1 MVRPNGRANG
11 RQAHAVTAEGQVM
24 PTNDLPQRAQVV
36 IAGGGAVGWTDVVLI
51 EQGQLSC
58 GTTWHAAGVVGQLR
72 THPSLTRLMLHSS
85 QLYAGLEAEVGL
97 GTGWNQC
104 GALWVAASA
113 DRLVQVRRTIDMA
126 RAQGLE
132 AHDISVA
139 EAGAMWPL
147 MRTEDLTGAIWLPN
161 DAKVNPADLTQA
173 LARAA
178 RSLGAR
184 IFERTKATGWTVDRT
199 RVTSVATTGGDIECE
214 YVVNCGGQWAKAI
227 GEHVGVTVPL
237 YSAEHYYIVTEA
249 IDGLAR
255 TAPTLRDPDGYT
267 YFKEE
272 VRGLLMGGF
281 EPDAKP
287 WVASDEIPEPF
298 EFKLLPEDWNQ
309 FDILLR
315 NAVHRVPVM
324 ENTGIKKFYNG
335 PESFTPDH
343 NFIMGLAPELDN
355 YFVLAGFNSSGV
367 ALAGGAGQALAQ
379 WIVAGEPGLDL
390 GPVDIRRFLPAQ
402 GNKRW
407 LRRRVQEIVGLHF
420 AMAWPNREPESAR
433 GVRRSPV
440 HHLLEAQGACFG
452 TKMGWERANWFA
464 PAGVK
469 PVVEYGW
476 GRQNWF
482 GYSAAEHL
490 AVRTGVAL
498 FDQTS
503 FAKIAVR
510 GSDAE
515 AALQYLCSNDVAVPP
530 GQTVYTGLLN
540 DRGGYE
546 ADVTVTRI
554 RWNEYLLVTSSGQGV
569 HDLDLLRRE
578 SPASLQVEFFDVTS
592 AYAVLSVMGPDSR
605 ALLDGLS
612 SDDFS
617 AAAFSFGHSREV
629 DLDGLTVRA
638 TRLTYVGELGW
649 ELYVPSD
656 MAVAAFERLTD
667 PGNVI
672 TPRLAGYYAI
682 ESLRLEKGYRAFGR
696 ELGPDTSP
704 VEAGLSFACKLRT
717 SIPFRGREAVERQKA
732 EGVSR
737 RLVSLVVSDPAAYA
751 WGGEL
756 LLRDDEPTGFATSA
770 AFGHT
775 VGRTVL
781 LGYVERRDGGEADR
795 EWLGQGRYQVAIGGE
810 RYDAS
815 VSLQA
820 PYDPPGARIRA

>member
-1 MVRPNGRANG
+1 MST
-11 RQAHAVTAEGQVM
+11 H
-24 PTNDLPQRAQVV
+24 DLPQGAQVV
-36 IAGGGAVGWTDVVLI
+36 IVGGGAVGCSVAYHLAKLGWTDVVLL

-72 THPSLTRLMLHSS
+72 THPSLTRLMLYSS

-113 DRLVQVRRTIDMA
+113 DRMVQLRRTVDLA

-132 AHDISVA
+132 AHEISAA

-147 MRTEDLTGAIWLPN
+147 MRTEDLVGAVWLPN
-161 DAKVNPADLTQA
+161 DAKANPADLTQA
-173 LARAA
+173 LARGA
-178 RSLGAR
+178 RKLGVR
-184 IFERTKATGWTVDRT
+184 IFERTKATGFSIDRG
-199 RVTSVATTGGDIECE
+199 RVTSVGTARGDIECQ
-214 YVVNCGGQWAKAI
+214 YAVNCGGQWAKAI
-227 GEHVGVTVPL
+227 AEQVGVTVPL
-237 YSAEHYYIVTEA
+237 QPAEHYYIVTDE
-249 IDGLAR
+249 IEGLDR

-298 EFKLLPEDWNQ
+298 EFQLLPEDWNQ
-309 FDILLR
+309 FDILMR

-324 ENTGIKKFYNG
+324 ENTGVKKFYNG

-355 YFVLAGFNSSGV
+355 YFVLAGFNSSGI
-367 ALAGGAGQALAQ
+367 AFSGGAGNALAQ
-379 WIVAGEPGLDL
+379 WIVAGEPDLDL
-390 GPVDIRRFLPAQ
+390 GPVDIRRFAPMQ

-407 LRRRVQEIVGLHF
+407 LRGRVQEIVGLHF
-420 AMAWPNREPESAR
+420 AMAWPNREPESGR
-433 GVRRSPV
+433 GIRRSPV
-440 HHLLEAQGACFG
+440 HHILDARGACFG

-464 PAGVK
+464 PPGIK

-482 GYSAAEHL
+482 GHSAAEHL
-490 AVRTGVAL
+490 AARTEVAI

-503 FAKIAVR
+503 FAKIAVK
-510 GSDAE
+510 GSEAE
-515 AALQYLCSNDVAVPP
+515 AALQYLCSNDVAVAP
-530 GQTVYTGLLN
+530 GRTVYTALLN

-554 RWNEYLLVTSSGQGV
+554 RWNEYLLVTSSAQGV
-569 HDLDLLRRE
+569 HDLDLLRRGV
-578 SPASLQVEFFDVTS
+578 PAGLRVEFFDVTS
-592 AYAVLSVMGPDSR
+592 AYAVLSVMGPQSR
-605 ALLDGLS
+605 ALLSCLS
-612 SDDFS
+612 GDDFS
-617 AAAFSFGHSREV
+617 ATAFGFGTSREV
-629 DLDGLTVRA
+629 DLGGLTVRA

-649 ELYVPSD
+649 ELYVPSEV
-656 MAVAAFERLTD
+656 AVAAFERLTD
-667 PGNVI
+667 PANSI

-704 VEAGLSFACKLRT
+704 VEAGLSFTCKLGT
-717 SIPFRGREAVERQKA
+717 HIQFRGREAVERHKA
-732 EGVSR
+732 AGVAR

-756 LLRDDEPTGFATSA
+756 MLRDGEPAGFASSA

-775 VGRTVL
+775 VGRAVL
-781 LGYVERRDGGEADR
+781 LGYVERRDGGKADR
-795 EWLGQGRYQVAIGGE
+795 DWLSQGRYQVAIGGE
-810 RYDAS
+810 RYDAT
-815 VSLQA
+815 VSLQP
-820 PYDPPGARIRA
+820 PYDPSGARIRA

>member
-1 MVRPNGRANG
+1 ML
-11 RQAHAVTAEGQVM
+11 TS
-24 PTNDLPQRAQVV
+24 DLPQRAQVV
-36 IAGGGAVGWTDVVLI
+36 IVGGGAVGCSVAYHLAKLGWTDVVLV

-72 THPSLTRLMLHSS
+72 THPSLTRLMLYSS
-85 QLYAGLEAEVGL
+85 QLYAGLEEEVGL

-113 DRLVQVRRTIDMA
+113 DRMTQLRRTVDLA

-139 EAGAMWPL
+139 EAAGRWPL
-147 MRTEDLTGAIWLPN
+147 MRTEDLAGAIWLPN
-161 DAKVNPADLTQA
+161 DAKANPADLTQA
-173 LARAA
+173 LARGA
-178 RSLGAR
+178 RQLGVR
-184 IFERTKATGWTVDRT
+184 IFERTKAHGWTVDRS
-199 RVTSVATTGGDIECE
+199 RVTSVATTRGDIECE
-214 YVVNCGGQWAKAI
+214 YVVNCGGQWGKALA
-227 GEHVGVTVPL
+227 EQVGVTVPL
-237 YSAEHYYIVTEA
+237 QPAEHYYVVTEA
-249 IDGLAR
+249 IDGLDR

-298 EFKLLPEDWNQ
+298 EFQLLPEDWDQ
-309 FDILLR
+309 FDILMR
-315 NAVHRVPVM
+315 NAVHRVPAM
-324 ENTGIKKFYNG
+324 EGAGVKKFYNG

-355 YFVLAGFNSSGV
+355 YFVLAGFNSSGI
-367 ALAGGAGQALAQ
+367 AFAGGAGLALAQ
-379 WIVAGEPGLDL
+379 WIVAGEPNLDL
-390 GPVDIRRFLPAQ
+390 GPVDIRRFVPMQ

-407 LRRRVQEIVGLHF
+407 LRGRVQEIVGLHF

-433 GVRRSPV
+433 GVRRSPI
-440 HHLLEAQGACFG
+440 HHLLDAQGACFG

-464 PAGVK
+464 PAGTK

-482 GYSAAEHL
+482 SHSAAEHQ
-490 AVRTGVAL
+490 AAREAVAL

-515 AALQYLCSNDVAVPP
+515 AALQYLCSNDVAAPP
-530 GQTVYTGLLN
+530 GRTVYTALLN

-554 RWNEYLLVTSSGQGV
+554 RWNEYLLVTSSAQGV
-569 HDLDLLRRE
+569 HDLDLLRRGVP
-578 SPASLQVEFFDVTS
+578 SGLRVEFFDVTS
-592 AYAVLSVMGPDSR
+592 SYAVLSVMGPDSR
-605 ALLDGLS
+605 ALLSGLS
-612 SDDFS
+612 GDDFS
-617 AAAFSFGHSREV
+617 AAAFPFGDSREV
-629 DLDGLTVRA
+629 DLAGLTVRA

-649 ELYVPSD
+649 ELYVPSEV
-656 MAVAAFERLTD
+656 AVAAFERLTD
-667 PGNVI
+667 PGNAI
-672 TPRLAGYYAI
+672 TPKLAGYYAI

-704 VEAGLSFACKLRT
+704 VEAGLTFACKLGT
-717 SIPFRGREAVERQKA
+717 NIPFRGREAVERQRA
-732 EGVSR
+732 DGVTR
-737 RLVSLVVSDPAAYA
+737 RLVSLVVTDPDAYA

-756 LLRDDEPTGFATSA
+756 LLRDGEPAGFASSA
-770 AFGHT
+770 AYGHT
-775 VGRTVL
+775 VGRAVL
-781 LGYVERRDGGEADR
+781 LGFVERRDGGIADR
-795 EWLGQGRYQVAIGGE
+795 DWLRAGTYQVAIGGE
-810 RYDAS
+810 RYDAT
-815 VSLQA
+815 VSLQP
-820 PYDPPGARIRA
+820 PYDPAGARIRA

>member
-1 MVRPNGRANG
+1 MST
-11 RQAHAVTAEGQVM
+11 H
-24 PTNDLPQRAQVV
+24 DLPQGAQVV
-36 IAGGGAVGWTDVVLI
+36 IVGGGAVGCSVAYHLAKLGWTDVVLL

-72 THPSLTRLMLHSS
+72 THPSLTRLMLYSS

-113 DRLVQVRRTIDMA
+113 DRMVQLRRTVDLA

-132 AHDISVA
+132 AHEISAA

-147 MRTEDLTGAIWLPN
+147 MRTEDLVGAVWLPN
-161 DAKVNPADLTQA
+161 DAKANPADLTQA
-173 LARAA
+173 LARGA
-178 RSLGAR
+178 RKLGVR
-184 IFERTKATGWTVDRT
+184 IFERTKATGFSIDRG
-199 RVTSVATTGGDIECE
+199 RVTSVGTARGDIECQ
-214 YVVNCGGQWAKAI
+214 YAVNCGGQWAKAI
-227 GEHVGVTVPL
+227 AEQVGVTVPL
-237 YSAEHYYIVTEA
+237 QPAEHYYIVTDA
-249 IDGLAR
+249 IEGLDR
-255 TAPTLRDPDGYT
+255 MAPTLRDPDGYT

-298 EFKLLPEDWNQ
+298 EFQLLPEDWNQ
-309 FDILLR
+309 FDILMR

-324 ENTGIKKFYNG
+324 ENTGVKKFYNG

-355 YFVLAGFNSSGV
+355 YFVLAGFNSSGI
-367 ALAGGAGQALAQ
+367 AFSGGAGNALAQ
-379 WIVAGEPGLDL
+379 WIVAGEPDLDL
-390 GPVDIRRFLPAQ
+390 GPVDIRRFAPMQ

-407 LRRRVQEIVGLHF
+407 LRGRVQEIVGLHF

-433 GVRRSPV
+433 GIRRSPV
-440 HHLLEAQGACFG
+440 HHILDARGACFG

-464 PAGVK
+464 PPGIK

-482 GYSAAEHL
+482 GHSAAEHL
-490 AVRTGVAL
+490 AARTEVAI

-503 FAKIAVR
+503 FAKIAVK

-515 AALQYLCSNDVAVPP
+515 AALQYLCSNDVAVAP
-530 GQTVYTGLLN
+530 GRTVYTALLN

-554 RWNEYLLVTSSGQGV
+554 RWNEYLLVTSSAQGV
-569 HDLDLLRRE
+569 HDLDLLRRGA
-578 SPASLQVEFFDVTS
+578 PAGLSVEFFDVTS
-592 AYAVLSVMGPDSR
+592 AYAVLSVMGPQSR
-605 ALLDGLS
+605 ALLSRLS
-612 SDDFS
+612 GDDFS
-617 AAAFSFGHSREV
+617 ATAFGFGISREV
-629 DLDGLTVRA
+629 DLGGLTVRA

-649 ELYVPSD
+649 ELYVPSEV
-656 MAVAAFERLTD
+656 AVAAFERLTD
-667 PGNVI
+667 PANSI

-704 VEAGLSFACKLRT
+704 VEAGLSFTCKLGT
-717 SIPFRGREAVERQKA
+717 HIPFRGREAVERQKA
-732 EGVSR
+732 AGVAR

-756 LLRDDEPTGFATSA
+756 MLRDGEPAGFASSA

-775 VGRTVL
+775 VGRAVL
-781 LGYVERRDGGEADR
+781 LGYVERRDGGKADR
-795 EWLGQGRYQVAIGGE
+795 DWLSQGRYQVAIGGE
-810 RYDAS
+810 RYDAT
-815 VSLQA
+815 VSLQP
-820 PYDPPGARIRA
+820 PYDPSGARIRA

>member
-1 MVRPNGRANG
+1 MST
-11 RQAHAVTAEGQVM
+11 H
-24 PTNDLPQRAQVV
+24 DLPQGAQVV
-36 IAGGGAVGWTDVVLI
+36 IVGGGAVGCSVAYHLAKLGWTDVVLL

-72 THPSLTRLMLHSS
+72 THPSLTRLMLYSS

-113 DRLVQVRRTIDMA
+113 DRMVQLRRTVDLA

-132 AHDISVA
+132 AHDISAA

-147 MRTEDLTGAIWLPN
+147 MRTEDLVGAVWLPN
-161 DAKVNPADLTQA
+161 DAKANPADLTQA
-173 LARAA
+173 LARGA
-178 RSLGAR
+178 RKLGVR
-184 IFERTKATGWTVDRT
+184 IFERTKATGFSVDRG
-199 RVTSVATTGGDIECE
+199 RVTSVATARGDIECQ
-214 YVVNCGGQWAKAI
+214 YAVNCGGQWAKAI
-227 GEHVGVTVPL
+227 AEQVGVTVPL
-237 YSAEHYYIVTEA
+237 QPAEHYYIVTDA
-249 IDGLAR
+249 IEGLDR
-255 TAPTLRDPDGYT
+255 LAPTLRDPDGYT

-298 EFKLLPEDWNQ
+298 EFQLLPEDWNQ
-309 FDILLR
+309 FDILMR

-324 ENTGIKKFYNG
+324 ENTGVKKFYNG

-355 YFVLAGFNSSGV
+355 YFVLAGFNSSGI
-367 ALAGGAGQALAQ
+367 AFSGGAGNALAQ
-379 WIVAGEPGLDL
+379 WIVAGEPDLDL
-390 GPVDIRRFLPAQ
+390 GPVDIRRFAPMQ

-407 LRRRVQEIVGLHF
+407 LRGRVQEIVGLHF

-433 GVRRSPV
+433 GIRRSPV
-440 HHLLEAQGACFG
+440 HHILDARGACFG

-464 PAGVK
+464 PPGIK

-482 GYSAAEHL
+482 GHSAAEHL
-490 AVRTGVAL
+490 AARTEVAI

-503 FAKIAVR
+503 FAKIAVK

-515 AALQYLCSNDVAVPP
+515 AALQYLCSNDVAVAP
-530 GQTVYTGLLN
+530 GRTVYTALLN

-554 RWNEYLLVTSSGQGV
+554 RWNEYLLVTSSAQGV
-569 HDLDLLRRE
+569 HDLDLLRRGV
-578 SPASLQVEFFDVTS
+578 PAGLSVEFFDVTS
-592 AYAVLSVMGPDSR
+592 AYAVLSVMGPQSR
-605 ALLDGLS
+605 ALLSGLS
-612 SDDFS
+612 GDDFS
-617 AAAFSFGHSREV
+617 AKAFGFGTSREV
-629 DLDGLTVRA
+629 DLGGLTVRA

-649 ELYVPSD
+649 ELYVPSEV
-656 MAVAAFERLTD
+656 AVAAFERLTD
-667 PGNVI
+667 PANSI

-704 VEAGLSFACKLRT
+704 VEAGLSFTCKLGT
-717 SIPFRGREAVERQKA
+717 HIQFRGREAVERHKA
-732 EGVSR
+732 AGVAR

-756 LLRDDEPTGFATSA
+756 MLRDGEPAGFASSA

-775 VGRTVL
+775 VGRAVL
-781 LGYVERRDGGEADR
+781 LGYVERRDGGKADR
-795 EWLGQGRYQVAIGGE
+795 DWLSQGRYQVAIGGE
-810 RYDAS
+810 RYDAT
-815 VSLQA
+815 VSLQP
-820 PYDPPGARIRA
+820 PYDPSGARIRA

>member
-1 MVRPNGRANG
+1 MST
-11 RQAHAVTAEGQVM
+11 H
-24 PTNDLPQRAQVV
+24 DLPQGAQVV
-36 IAGGGAVGWTDVVLI
+36 IVGGGAVGCSVAYHLAKLGWTDVVLL

-72 THPSLTRLMLHSS
+72 THPSLTRLMLYSS

-113 DRLVQVRRTIDMA
+113 DRMVQLRRTVDLA

-132 AHDISVA
+132 AHEISAA

-147 MRTEDLTGAIWLPN
+147 MRTEDLVGAVWLPN
-161 DAKVNPADLTQA
+161 DAKANPADLTQA
-173 LARAA
+173 LARGA
-178 RSLGAR
+178 RKLGVR
-184 IFERTKATGWTVDRT
+184 IFERTKATGFSIDRG
-199 RVTSVATTGGDIECE
+199 RVTSVGTARGDIECQ
-214 YVVNCGGQWAKAI
+214 YAVNCGGQWAKAI
-227 GEHVGVTVPL
+227 AEQVGVTVPL
-237 YSAEHYYIVTEA
+237 QPAEHYYIVTDA
-249 IDGLAR
+249 IEGLDRMA
-255 TAPTLRDPDGYT
+255 ATLRDPDGYT

-298 EFKLLPEDWNQ
+298 EFQLLPEDWNQ
-309 FDILLR
+309 FDILMR

-324 ENTGIKKFYNG
+324 ENTGVKKFYNG

-355 YFVLAGFNSSGV
+355 YFVLAGFNSSGI
-367 ALAGGAGQALAQ
+367 AFSGGAGNALAQ
-379 WIVAGEPGLDL
+379 WIVAGEPDLDL
-390 GPVDIRRFLPAQ
+390 GPVDIRRFAPMQ

-407 LRRRVQEIVGLHF
+407 LRGRVQEIVGLHF

-433 GVRRSPV
+433 GIRRSPV
-440 HHLLEAQGACFG
+440 HHILDARGACFG

-464 PAGVK
+464 PPGIK

-482 GYSAAEHL
+482 GHSAAEHL
-490 AVRTGVAL
+490 AARTEVAI

-503 FAKIAVR
+503 FAKIAVK

-515 AALQYLCSNDVAVPP
+515 AALQYLCSNDVAVAP
-530 GQTVYTGLLN
+530 GRTVYTALLN

-554 RWNEYLLVTSSGQGV
+554 RWNEYLLVTSSAQGV
-569 HDLDLLRRE
+569 HDLDLLRRGA
-578 SPASLQVEFFDVTS
+578 PAGLSVEFFDVTS
-592 AYAVLSVMGPDSR
+592 AYAVLSVMGPQSR
-605 ALLDGLS
+605 ALLSRLS
-612 SDDFS
+612 GDDFS
-617 AAAFSFGHSREV
+617 ATAFGFGISREV
-629 DLDGLTVRA
+629 DLGGLTVRA

-649 ELYVPSD
+649 ELYVPSEV
-656 MAVAAFERLTD
+656 AVAAFERLTD
-667 PGNVI
+667 PANSI

-704 VEAGLSFACKLRT
+704 VEAGLSFTCKLRT
-717 SIPFRGREAVERQKA
+717 HIPFRGREAVERQKA
-732 EGVSR
+732 AGVAR

-756 LLRDDEPTGFATSA
+756 MLRDGEPAGFASSA

-775 VGRTVL
+775 VGRAVL
-781 LGYVERRDGGEADR
+781 LGYVERRDGGKADR
-795 EWLGQGRYQVAIGGE
+795 DWLSQGRYQVAIGGE
-810 RYDAS
+810 RYDAT
-815 VSLQA
+815 VSLQP
-820 PYDPPGARIRA
+820 PYDPSGARIRA

>member
-1 MVRPNGRANG
+1 
-11 RQAHAVTAEGQVM
+11 M

-36 IAGGGAVGWTDVVLI
+36 IVGGGAVGCSVAYHLAKLGWTDVVLL

-72 THPSLTRLMLHSS
+72 THPSLTRLMIYSS
-85 QLYAGLEAEVGL
+85 RLYEGLEAEVGL
-97 GTGWNQC
+97 GTGWNPC

-113 DRLVQVRRTIDMA
+113 DRMTQLRRTVDLA

-139 EAGAMWPL
+139 EAGARWPL
-147 MRTEDLTGAIWLPN
+147 MRTEDLAGAIWLPN
-161 DAKVNPADLTQA
+161 DAKANPADLTQA
-173 LARAA
+173 LAR
-178 RSLGAR
+178 GAR
-184 IFERTKATGWTVDRT
+184 GLGVRILERTKALGWAVERD
-199 RVTSVATTGGDIECE
+199 RVTSVATDRGDIECE
-214 YVVNCGGQWAKAI
+214 YVVNCGGQWAKAL
-227 GEHVGVTVPL
+227 GEQVGVTVPL
-237 YSAEHYYIVTEA
+237 QPAEHYYIVTEP
-249 IDGLAR
+249 IDGLAK

-298 EFKLLPEDWNQ
+298 EFQLLPEDWDQ
-309 FDILLR
+309 FDILMR
-315 NAVHRVPVM
+315 NAVHRVPAM
-324 ENTGIKKFYNG
+324 ESAGVKKFYNG

-355 YFVLAGFNSSGV
+355 YFVLAGFNSSGI
-367 ALAGGAGQALAQ
+367 AFAGGAGNALAQ
-379 WIVAGEPGLDL
+379 WIVAGEPDLDL
-390 GPVDIRRFLPAQ
+390 SPVDIRRFAPMQ

-407 LRRRVQEIVGLHF
+407 LRGRVQEIVGLHF
-420 AMAWPNREPESAR
+420 AMAWPNREPQSAR

-440 HHLLEAQGACFG
+440 HHLLEAHGACFG

-464 PAGVK
+464 PAGTK

-482 GYSAAEHL
+482 GHSAAEHQ
-490 AVRTGVAL
+490 AARENVAL

-510 GSDAE
+510 GADAE
-515 AALQYLCSNDVAVPP
+515 AALQFLCSNDVAVRP
-530 GQTVYTGLLN
+530 GRTVYTALLN

-554 RWNEYLLVTSSGQGV
+554 RWNEYLLVTSSAQGV
-569 HDLDLLRRE
+569 HDLDLLRRGV
-578 SPASLQVEFFDVTS
+578 PAGLRVEFFDLTS
-592 AYAVLSVMGPDSR
+592 ACAVLSVMGPQSR
-605 ALLDGLS
+605 TLLS
-612 SDDFS
+612 SLSGDDFS
-617 AAAFSFGHSREV
+617 AAAFPFGHSREV
-629 DLDGLTVRA
+629 DLAGLTVRA

-649 ELYVPSD
+649 ELYIPTEV
-656 MAVAAFERLTD
+656 AVAAFERLTD
-667 PGNVI
+667 PGNPI
-672 TPRLAGYYAI
+672 RPKLAGYYAI

-704 VEAGLSFACKLRT
+704 LEAGLTFACKLGT
-717 SIPFRGREAVERQKA
+717 AITFRGREALERQQA
-732 EGVSR
+732 EGVAR
-737 RLVSLVVSDPAAYA
+737 RLVSLVVSDPDAYA

-756 LLRDDEPTGFATSA
+756 LLRDGEPAGFASSA
-770 AFGHT
+770 AYGHT

-781 LGYVERRDGGEADR
+781 LGYIERRDGGKADR
-795 EWLGQGRYQVAIGGE
+795 EWLGRGAYQVAIGGDC
-810 RYDAS
+810 YDAS
-815 VSLQA
+815 VSMRC
-820 PYDPPGARIRA
+820 PYDPAGARIRT

>member
-1 MVRPNGRANG
+1 MST
-11 RQAHAVTAEGQVM
+11 H
-24 PTNDLPQRAQVV
+24 DLPQRAQVV
-36 IAGGGAVGWTDVVLI
+36 IVGGGAVGCSVAYHLAKLGWTDVVLL

-72 THPSLTRLMLHSS
+72 THPSLTRLMLYSS

-113 DRLVQVRRTIDMA
+113 DRMVQLRRTVDLA

-132 AHDISVA
+132 AHDISAA
-139 EAGAMWPL
+139 EAGARWPL
-147 MRTEDLTGAIWLPN
+147 MRTEDLVGAVWLPN
-161 DAKVNPADLTQA
+161 DAKANPADLTQA
-173 LARAA
+173 LARGA
-178 RSLGAR
+178 RNLGVR
-184 IFERTKATGWTVDRT
+184 IFERTKAAGFAVGRG
-199 RVTSVATTGGDIECE
+199 RVTSVATARGDIECE
-214 YVVNCGGQWAKAI
+214 YVVNCGGQWAKAL
-227 GEHVGVTVPL
+227 GEQVGVTVPL
-237 YSAEHYYIVTEA
+237 QPAEHYYIVTEA
-249 IDGLAR
+249 IDGLDR

-298 EFKLLPEDWNQ
+298 EFQLLPEDWNQ
-309 FDILLR
+309 FDILMR

-324 ENTGIKKFYNG
+324 ENAGVKKFYNG

-355 YFVLAGFNSSGV
+355 YFVLAGFNSSGI
-367 ALAGGAGQALAQ
+367 AFSGGAGNALAQ
-379 WIVAGEPGLDL
+379 WIVAGEPDLDL
-390 GPVDIRRFLPAQ
+390 SPVDIRRFAPMQ

-407 LRRRVQEIVGLHF
+407 LRGRVQEIVGLHF

-433 GVRRSPV
+433 GIRRSPV
-440 HHLLEAQGACFG
+440 HHILDAQGACFG

-464 PAGVK
+464 PPGTK
-469 PVVEYGW
+469 PVVEYSW
-476 GRQNWF
+476 GPQNWF
-482 GYSAAEHL
+482 GHSAAEHL
-490 AVRTGVAL
+490 AARADVAI

-530 GQTVYTGLLN
+530 GRTVYTALLN

-554 RWNEYLLVTSSGQGV
+554 RWNEYLLVTSSAQGV
-569 HDLDLLRRE
+569 HDLDLMRRNV
-578 SPASLQVEFFDVTS
+578 PAGLSVEFFDVSS
-592 AYAVLSVMGPDSR
+592 ASAVLSVMGPLSR
-605 ALLDGLS
+605 ALLSGLS
-612 SDDFS
+612 GDDFS
-617 AAAFSFGHSREV
+617 ATAFPFGTSREV
-629 DLDGLTVRA
+629 DLGGLTVRA

-649 ELYVPSD
+649 ELYVPSEVT
-656 MAVAAFERLTD
+656 VAAFERLTD
-667 PGNVI
+667 PGNAI
-672 TPRLAGYYAI
+672 APRLAGYYAI

-704 VEAGLSFACKLRT
+704 IEAGLSFTCKLGT

-732 EGVSR
+732 SGVSR
-737 RLVSLVVSDPAAYA
+737 RLVSLVVSDPAAYP

-756 LLRDDEPTGFATSA
+756 LLRDGEPAGFASSA

-775 VGRTVL
+775 VGRAVL
-781 LGYVERRDGGEADR
+781 LGYVERRDGGKADR
-795 EWLGQGRYQVAIGGE
+795 DWLSQGKYQVAIGGE
-810 RYDAS
+810 RYDAT
-815 VSLQA
+815 VSLLP
-820 PYDPPGARIRA
+820 PYDPTGARIRA

>member
-1 MVRPNGRANG
+1 MST
-11 RQAHAVTAEGQVM
+11 H
-24 PTNDLPQRAQVV
+24 DLPQGAQVV
-36 IAGGGAVGWTDVVLI
+36 IVGGGAVGCSVAYHLAKLGWTDVVLL

-72 THPSLTRLMLHSS
+72 THPSLTRLMLYSS

-113 DRLVQVRRTIDMA
+113 DRMVQLRRTVDLA

-132 AHDISVA
+132 AHDISAA

-147 MRTEDLTGAIWLPN
+147 MRTEDLVGAVWLPN
-161 DAKVNPADLTQA
+161 DAKANPADLTQA
-173 LARAA
+173 LARGA
-178 RSLGAR
+178 RKLGVR
-184 IFERTKATGWTVDRT
+184 IFERTRATGFSVDRG
-199 RVTSVATTGGDIECE
+199 RVTSVATARGDIECQ
-214 YVVNCGGQWAKAI
+214 YAVNCGGQWAKAI
-227 GEHVGVTVPL
+227 AEQVGVTVPL
-237 YSAEHYYIVTEA
+237 QPAEHYYIVTDA
-249 IDGLAR
+249 IEGLDR
-255 TAPTLRDPDGYT
+255 LAPTLRDPDGYT

-298 EFKLLPEDWNQ
+298 EFQLLPEDWNQ
-309 FDILLR
+309 FDILMR

-324 ENTGIKKFYNG
+324 VNTGVKKFYNG

-355 YFVLAGFNSSGV
+355 YFVLAGFNSSGI
-367 ALAGGAGQALAQ
+367 AFSGGAGNALAQ
-379 WIVAGEPGLDL
+379 WIVAGEPDLDL
-390 GPVDIRRFLPAQ
+390 GPVDIRRFAPMQ

-407 LRRRVQEIVGLHF
+407 LRGRVQEIVGLHF

-433 GVRRSPV
+433 GIRRSPV
-440 HHLLEAQGACFG
+440 HHLLDARGACFG

-464 PAGVK
+464 PPGIK

-482 GYSAAEHL
+482 GHSAAEHL
-490 AVRTGVAL
+490 AARTEVAI

-503 FAKIAVR
+503 FAKIAVK

-515 AALQYLCSNDVAVPP
+515 AALQYLCSNDVAVAP
-530 GQTVYTGLLN
+530 GRTVYTALLN

-554 RWNEYLLVTSSGQGV
+554 RWNEYLLVTSSAQGV
-569 HDLDLLRRE
+569 HDLDLLRRGV
-578 SPASLQVEFFDVTS
+578 PAGLSVEFFDVTS
-592 AYAVLSVMGPDSR
+592 AYAVLSVMGPQSR
-605 ALLDGLS
+605 ALLSGLS
-612 SDDFS
+612 GDDFS
-617 AAAFSFGHSREV
+617 AKAFGFGTSREV
-629 DLDGLTVRA
+629 DLGGLTVRA

-649 ELYVPSD
+649 ELYVPSEV
-656 MAVAAFERLTD
+656 AVAAFERLTD
-667 PGNVI
+667 PANSI

-704 VEAGLSFACKLRT
+704 VEAGLSFTCKLGT
-717 SIPFRGREAVERQKA
+717 HIQFRGREAVERHKA
-732 EGVSR
+732 AGVAR

-756 LLRDDEPTGFATSA
+756 MLRDGEPAGFASSA

-775 VGRTVL
+775 VGRAVL
-781 LGYVERRDGGEADR
+781 LGYVERRDGGKADR
-795 EWLGQGRYQVAIGGE
+795 DWLSQGRYQVAIGGE
-810 RYDAS
+810 RYDAT
-815 VSLQA
+815 VSLQP
-820 PYDPPGARIRA
+820 PYDPSGARIRA

>member
-1 MVRPNGRANG
+1 MST
-11 RQAHAVTAEGQVM
+11 H
-24 PTNDLPQRAQVV
+24 DLPQGAQVV
-36 IAGGGAVGWTDVVLI
+36 IVGGGAVGCSVAYHLAKLGWTDVVLL
-51 EQGQLSC
+51 EQGQLSG

-72 THPSLTRLMLHSS
+72 THPSLTRLMLYSS

-113 DRLVQVRRTIDMA
+113 DRMVQLRRTVDLA

-132 AHDISVA
+132 AHDISAA

-147 MRTEDLTGAIWLPN
+147 MRTEDLVGAVWLPN
-161 DAKVNPADLTQA
+161 DAKANPADLTQA
-173 LARAA
+173 LARGA
-178 RSLGAR
+178 RKLGVR
-184 IFERTKATGWTVDRT
+184 IFERTKATGFSVDRG
-199 RVTSVATTGGDIECE
+199 RVTSVATARGDIECQ
-214 YVVNCGGQWAKAI
+214 YAVNCGGQWAKTIA
-227 GEHVGVTVPL
+227 EQVGVTVPL
-237 YSAEHYYIVTEA
+237 QPAEHYYIVTDA
-249 IDGLAR
+249 IEGLDR
-255 TAPTLRDPDGYT
+255 LAPTLRDPDGYT

-298 EFKLLPEDWNQ
+298 EFQLLPEDWNQ
-309 FDILLR
+309 FDILMR

-324 ENTGIKKFYNG
+324 VNTGVKKFYNG

-355 YFVLAGFNSSGV
+355 YFVLAGFNSSGI
-367 ALAGGAGQALAQ
+367 AFSGGAGNALAQ
-379 WIVAGEPGLDL
+379 WIVAGEPDLDL
-390 GPVDIRRFLPAQ
+390 GPVDIRRFAPMQ

-407 LRRRVQEIVGLHF
+407 LRGRVQEIVGLHF
-420 AMAWPNREPESAR
+420 AMAWPNREPDSAR
-433 GVRRSPV
+433 GIRRSPI
-440 HHLLEAQGACFG
+440 HHLLDAQGACFG

-464 PAGVK
+464 PPGIK

-482 GYSAAEHL
+482 GHSAAEHL
-490 AVRTGVAL
+490 AARTEVAI

-503 FAKIAVR
+503 FAKIAVK

-515 AALQYLCSNDVAVPP
+515 AALQYLCSNDVAVAP
-530 GQTVYTGLLN
+530 GRAVYTALLN

-554 RWNEYLLVTSSGQGV
+554 RWNEYLLVTSSAQGV
-569 HDLDLLRRE
+569 HDLDLLRRGV
-578 SPASLQVEFFDVTS
+578 PAGLRVEFFDVTS
-592 AYAVLSVMGPDSR
+592 AYAVLSVMGPQSR
-605 ALLDGLS
+605 ALLSGLS
-612 SDDFS
+612 GDDFS
-617 AAAFSFGHSREV
+617 ATAFGFGISREV
-629 DLDGLTVRA
+629 DLGGLTVRA

-649 ELYVPSD
+649 ELYVPSEV
-656 MAVAAFERLTD
+656 AVAAFERLTD
-667 PGNVI
+667 PGNSI

-704 VEAGLSFACKLRT
+704 VEAGLSFTCKLGT
-717 SIPFRGREAVERQKA
+717 HIPFRGREAVERQKA
-732 EGVSR
+732 AGVAR

-756 LLRDDEPTGFATSA
+756 MLRDGEPAGFASSA

-775 VGRTVL
+775 VGRAVL
-781 LGYVERRDGGEADR
+781 LGYVERRDGGKADR
-795 EWLGQGRYQVAIGGE
+795 DWLSQGRYQVAIGGE
-810 RYDAS
+810 RYDAT
-815 VSLQA
+815 VSLQP
-820 PYDPPGARIRA
+820 PYDPSGARIRA

>member
-1 MVRPNGRANG
+1 MST
-11 RQAHAVTAEGQVM
+11 H
-24 PTNDLPQRAQVV
+24 DLPQGAQVV
-36 IAGGGAVGWTDVVLI
+36 IVGGGAVGCSVAYHLAKLGWTDVVLL

-72 THPSLTRLMLHSS
+72 THPSLTRLMLYSS

-113 DRLVQVRRTIDMA
+113 DRMVQLRRTVDLA

-132 AHDISVA
+132 AHEISAA

-147 MRTEDLTGAIWLPN
+147 MRTEDLVGAVWLPN
-161 DAKVNPADLTQA
+161 DAKANPADLTQA
-173 LARAA
+173 LARGA
-178 RSLGAR
+178 RKLGVR
-184 IFERTKATGWTVDRT
+184 IFERTKATGFSIDRG
-199 RVTSVATTGGDIECE
+199 RVTSVGTARGDIECQ
-214 YVVNCGGQWAKAI
+214 YAVNCGGQWAKAI
-227 GEHVGVTVPL
+227 AEQVGVTVPL
-237 YSAEHYYIVTEA
+237 QPAEHYYIVTDA
-249 IDGLAR
+249 IEGLDRMA
-255 TAPTLRDPDGYT
+255 ATLRDPDGYT

-298 EFKLLPEDWNQ
+298 EFQLLPEDWNQ
-309 FDILLR
+309 FDILMR

-324 ENTGIKKFYNG
+324 ENTGVKKFYNG

-355 YFVLAGFNSSGV
+355 YFVLAGFNSSGI
-367 ALAGGAGQALAQ
+367 AFSGGAGNALAQ
-379 WIVAGEPGLDL
+379 WIVAGEPDLDL
-390 GPVDIRRFLPAQ
+390 GPVDIRRFAPMQ

-407 LRRRVQEIVGLHF
+407 LRGRVQEIVGLHF

-433 GVRRSPV
+433 GIRRSPV
-440 HHLLEAQGACFG
+440 HHILDARGACFG

-464 PAGVK
+464 PPGIK

-482 GYSAAEHL
+482 GHSAAEHL
-490 AVRTGVAL
+490 AARTEVAI

-503 FAKIAVR
+503 FAKIAVK

-515 AALQYLCSNDVAVPP
+515 AALQYLCSNDVAVAP
-530 GQTVYTGLLN
+530 GRTVYTALLN

-554 RWNEYLLVTSSGQGV
+554 RWNEYLLVTSSAQGV
-569 HDLDLLRRE
+569 HDLDLLRRGA
-578 SPASLQVEFFDVTS
+578 PAGLSVEFFDVTS
-592 AYAVLSVMGPDSR
+592 AYAVLSVMGPQSR
-605 ALLDGLS
+605 ALLSRLS
-612 SDDFS
+612 GDDFS
-617 AAAFSFGHSREV
+617 ATAFGFGTSREV
-629 DLDGLTVRA
+629 DLGGLTVRA

-649 ELYVPSD
+649 ELYVPSEV
-656 MAVAAFERLTD
+656 AVAAFERLTD
-667 PGNVI
+667 PANSI

-704 VEAGLSFACKLRT
+704 VEAGLSFTCKLGT
-717 SIPFRGREAVERQKA
+717 HIPFRGREAVERQKA
-732 EGVSR
+732 AGVAR

-756 LLRDDEPTGFATSA
+756 MLRDGEPAGFASSA

-775 VGRTVL
+775 VGRAVL
-781 LGYVERRDGGEADR
+781 LGYVERRDGGKADR
-795 EWLGQGRYQVAIGGE
+795 DWLSQGRYQVAIGGE
-810 RYDAS
+810 RYDAT
-815 VSLQA
+815 VSLQP
-820 PYDPPGARIRA
+820 PYDPSGARIRA

>member
-1 MVRPNGRANG
+1 
-11 RQAHAVTAEGQVM
+11 M
-24 PTNDLPQRAQVV
+24 PSSDLPQRAQVV
-36 IAGGGAVGWTDVVLI
+36 IIGGGAVGCSVAYHLAKLGWTDVVLL

-72 THPSLTRLMLHSS
+72 THPSLTKLMLYSS

-113 DRLVQVRRTIDMA
+113 DRMTQLRRTVDLA

-139 EAGAMWPL
+139 EASERWPL
-147 MRTEDLTGAIWLPN
+147 MRTEDLVGAIWLPN
-161 DAKVNPADLTQA
+161 DAKANPADLTQA
-173 LARAA
+173 LARGA
-178 RSLGAR
+178 RSGGVR
-184 IFERTKATGWTVDRT
+184 ILERTKALGCIVDRS
-199 RVTSVATTGGDIECE
+199 RVTSVSTTHGDIECE
-214 YVVNCGGQWAKAI
+214 YLVNCGGQWAKAL
-227 GEHVGVTVPL
+227 GEQVGVTVPL
-237 YSAEHYYIVTEA
+237 QPAEHYYIVTEA
-249 IDGLAR
+249 VDGLDQ

-298 EFKLLPEDWNQ
+298 EFQLLPEDWDQ
-309 FDILLR
+309 FDILMR
-315 NAVHRVPVM
+315 NAVHRVPAM
-324 ENTGIKKFYNG
+324 ESVGVKKFYNG

-355 YFVLAGFNSSGV
+355 YFVLAGFNSSGI
-367 ALAGGAGQALAQ
+367 AFAGGAGNALAQ
-379 WIVAGEPGLDL
+379 WIVAGEPDLDL
-390 GPVDIRRFLPAQ
+390 SPVDVRRFAPLQ

-407 LRRRVQEIVGLHF
+407 LRGRVQEIVGLHF

-464 PAGVK
+464 PAGTK
-469 PVVEYGW
+469 PVVEYSW

-482 GYSAAEHL
+482 GHSAAEHQ
-490 AVRTGVAL
+490 AAREGVAL

-503 FAKIAVR
+503 FAKITVR

-530 GQTVYTGLLN
+530 GRTVYTALLN

-546 ADVTVTRI
+546 ADVTITRI
-554 RWNEYLLVTSSGQGV
+554 RWNEYLLVTSSAQGI
-569 HDLDLLRRE
+569 HDLDLLRRGVRAGL
-578 SPASLQVEFFDVTS
+578 SVEFFDVTS
-592 AYAVLSVMGPDSR
+592 SFAVLSVMGPDSR
-605 ALLDGLS
+605 ALLSGLS
-612 SDDFS
+612 GDDFS
-617 AAAFSFGHSREV
+617 GAAFPFGDSREV
-629 DLDGLTVRA
+629 DLAGLTVRA

-649 ELYVPSD
+649 ELYVPSE
-656 MAVAAFERLTD
+656 MAIAAFERLTD
-667 PGNVI
+667 PGNAV
-672 TPRLAGYYAI
+672 TPKLAGYYAI

-704 VEAGLSFACKLRT
+704 VEAGLTFACKLGT
-717 SIPFRGREAVERQKA
+717 DIPFRGREAVERQRA
-732 EGVSR
+732 DGVTR
-737 RLVSLVVSDPAAYA
+737 RLVSLVVTDADAYA

-756 LLRDDEPTGFATSA
+756 LLRDGEPAGFASSA

-775 VGRTVL
+775 VGRAVL
-781 LGYVERRDGGEADR
+781 LGFIERRDGGMADR
-795 EWLGQGRYQVAIGGE
+795 DWLKGGTYQVAIGGE
-810 RYDAS
+810 RYDANL
-815 VSLQA
+815 SLQP
-820 PYDPPGARIRA
+820 PYDPRGGRIRA